1 MRKILKSYARLEKH
15 VLLMIRA
22 EFFIQLIG
30 AAFFLILNIY
40 LAKEGF
46 SDPEIANYI
55 SYRFL
60 AVMVLA
66 FPLGF
71 YIKGKRLK
79 PFFMIGSLGVPLV
92 AIAMILAIRNQM
104 FVFLPYLFIFWGV
117 VFTCFQVSTLPYI
130 MRNT

>member
-1 MRKILKSYARLEKH
+1 
-15 VLLMIRA
+15 MIKA

-40 LAKEGF
+40 LAKSGF
-46 SDPEIANYI
+46 TDPEIANFI

-79 PFFMIGSLGVPLV
+79 PFFFN
-92 AIAMILAIRNQM
+92 R
-104 FVFLPYLFIFWGV
+104 
-117 VFTCFQVSTLPYI
+117 
-130 MRNT
+130 

>member
-1 MRKILKSYARLEKH
+1 
-15 VLLMIRA
+15 MIRA

-79 PFFMIGSLGVPLV
+79 PFFMIGCLGVPLV
-92 AIAMILAIRNQM
+92 AIAMILAIHNQM
-104 FVFLPYLFIFWGV
+104 FVFLPYLFVFWGV

-130 MRNT
+130 MRNTSKKTNLMPYL

>member
-1 MRKILKSYARLEKH
+1 
-15 VLLMIRA
+15 MIRA

-79 PFFMIGSLGVPLV
+79 PFFMIGCLGVPLV
-92 AIAMILAIRNQM
+92 AIAMILAIHIRCL
-104 FVFLPYLFIFWGV
+104 FFYPIYLCFGV
-117 VFTCFQVSTLPYI
+117 
-130 MRNT
+130 

>member
-1 MRKILKSYARLEKH
+1 
-15 VLLMIRA
+15 MIKA

-46 SDPEIANYI
+46 SDPEIANFI

-66 FPLGF
+66 AAAVF
-71 YIKGKRLK
+71 
-79 PFFMIGSLGVPLV
+79 SL
-92 AIAMILAIRNQM
+92 
-104 FVFLPYLFIFWGV
+104 Y
-117 VFTCFQVSTLPYI
+117 S
-130 MRNT
+130 

>member
-1 MRKILKSYARLEKH
+1 
-15 VLLMIRA
+15 MIRA

-92 AIAMILAIRNQM
+92 AIAMILSIRNQM

-117 VFTCFQVSTLPYI
+117 VFTSVSYTHLTLPTMI
-130 MRNT
+130 RV

>member
-1 MRKILKSYARLEKH
+1 
-15 VLLMIRA
+15 MIKA

-46 SDPEIANYI
+46 SDPEIANFI

-79 PFFMIGSLGVPLV
+79 PFFLVGSFN
-92 AIAMILAIRNQM
+92 IRVKRRNNANC
-104 FVFLPYLFIFWGV
+104 VLIV
-117 VFTCFQVSTLPYI
+117 VYF
-130 MRNT
+130 N